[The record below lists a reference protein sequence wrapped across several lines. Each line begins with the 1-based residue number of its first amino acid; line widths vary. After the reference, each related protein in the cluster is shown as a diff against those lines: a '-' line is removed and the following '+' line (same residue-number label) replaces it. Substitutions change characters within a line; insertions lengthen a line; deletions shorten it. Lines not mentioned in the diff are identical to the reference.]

1 MNALTA
7 VTKNSCQ
14 YQLYMLPTKETH
26 KSFIGFFE
34 LDEGVTGESI
44 AAIVETALAECHLD
58 PSKMRGQA
66 YDGISNMSGKYKH
79 SAAIIQ

>member
-7 VTKNSCQ
+7 VTKNSCH
-14 YQLYMLPTKETH
+14 YQLDVANKEIH
-26 KSFIGFFE
+26 KFFIGFFE

-44 AAIVETALAECHLD
+44 AAIIETPLAECHLD

-66 YDGISNMSGKYKH
+66 YDGASREV
-79 SAAIIQ
+79 